1 MPKADD
7 IQQLELLFN
16 KWQQGLVYFANQYL
30 KNEDESIEIVNDSFM
45 AIWERRESLKL
56 DDSVKAYLYTT
67 VRNKCLNTIKRV
79 NPEQYSHDVSTIS
92 LGSAITVQ
100 HDMEAEETAE
110 KLNKAIEKLPPRCKE
125 VFLLSRKEGLSY
137 KQIAQALDLT
147 VKTVEN
153 QIGIALKQLKIAI
166 YGEK

>member
-16 KWQQGLVYFANQYL
+16 NWQQGLVYFANQYI
-30 KNEDESIEIVNDSFM
+30 KNEDEAIEIVNDSFM
-45 AIWERRESLKL
+45 AIWDRRETLKL
-56 DDSVKAYLYTT
+56 DDTVKGYLYTT
-67 VRNKCLNTIKRV
+67 VRNKCLNAIKKV
-79 NPEQYSHDVSTIS
+79 NPEQYAEDVSTINK
-92 LGSAITVQ
+92 GSDFTVQ
-100 HDMEAEETAE
+100 HAMEAQETE
-110 KLNKAIEKLPPRCKE
+110 KKLNRAIESLPPRCKE

-153 QIGIALKQLKIAI
+153 QIGIALKQLKVAV
-166 YGEK
+166 YGYK